1 MLQCRGRGFDLIRE
15 LDFYL
20 PRSSAKD
27 KKKKKNNNREREKE
41 RPTLKNLKS
50 RADKIHRGKS
60 LDFESHK
67 FDGIG
72 KHLDISTVYHN

>member
-1 MLQCRGRGFDLIRE
+1 MQGAQVWSLIRE
-15 LDFYL
+15 LRSYL
-20 PRSSAKD
+20 PRSSAKNQNNNN
-27 KKKKKNNNREREKE
+27 KKNQRERE

-72 KHLDISTVYHN
+72 KHLDISTDLP